1 MANSPFRGR
10 SAPGLHPGQFSV
22 VSFGTGLGGT
32 YTQDCVL
39 GYSQPELS
47 KLASKSGFMGSHP
60 LMEWKGTNFKEIGL
74 GYLTLVG
81 IGVRARLP
89 PGLTRIS
96 CSLLSTGLRMRLS
109 SRKAARGS
117 LIPLSCTGNPGI
129 VLGHS
134 QLELSKLA
142 DGSTL

>member
-1 MANSPFRGR
+1 MAIDVCQEAVCLEWENDGR
-10 SAPGLHPGQFSV
+10 S
-22 VSFGTGLGGT
+22 
-32 YTQDCVL
+32 
-39 GYSQPELS
+39 ELS

-96 CSLLSTGLRMRLS
+96 CSLL
-109 SRKAARGS
+109 
-117 LIPLSCTGNPGI
+117 
-129 VLGHS
+129 
-134 QLELSKLA
+134 
-142 DGSTL
+142 